1 MMEQMIEVRTQVI
14 RQVVAVTA
22 RREDVDADSPRLVVN
37 VIVKENG
44 EDVMHTY
51 YVGEA
56 GQQEITKAITGGLH
70 IPQFD
75 PTKLPPDA

>member
-1 MMEQMIEVRTQVI
+1 MEQTIEVRTQII

-22 RREDVDADSPRLVVN
+22 RREEVDTDSPRLVLN
-37 VIVKENG
+37 IIARDNG

-75 PTKLPPDA
+75 PTKLPPNA